1 MSDEKNN
8 IYSSND
14 PETQEIDLLE
24 LARQLWDERR
34 LILKWCAIGA
44 VAALV
49 IAFSIPKEYTT
60 TIKLAP
66 ELNDNKAAGGSLGS
80 LASLAGINTA
90 SAGADAVYPDLY
102 PDIMAS
108 VPFATGLFD
117 VPVTDSDGELHT
129 TVRDYIDNEISA
141 PWWSAIISLP
151 GKTIGAIMSLFKSND
166 ETAGTLN
173 TFRLSTDEYNSM
185 EALSK
190 RISADVDSKTS
201 VITLSVTMQDPM
213 VSALLADTVAERL
226 KNYVTDY
233 RTNKAREDLKYI
245 EALNEEAKNDYY
257 AAQQRYADYIDKNH
271 GIVLRSGRTEEE
283 RLQNEASLAFNLYN
297 STAQQLQRAKAKVQE
312 ITPVYT
318 IVQPAS
324 VPLRPSKPSKLLILV
339 GLTFLSAVAASAWI
353 LFGRNLVA
361 SFKTA
366 APGK

>member
-1 MSDEKNN
+1 
-8 IYSSND
+8 
-14 PETQEIDLLE
+14 
-24 LARQLWDERR
+24 
-34 LILKWCAIGA
+34 
-44 VAALV
+44 
-49 IAFSIPKEYTT
+49 
-60 TIKLAP
+60 
-66 ELNDNKAAGGSLGS
+66 
-80 LASLAGINTA
+80 
-90 SAGADAVYPDLY
+90 
-102 PDIMAS
+102 
-108 VPFATGLFD
+108 
-117 VPVTDSDGELHT
+117 
-129 TVRDYIDNEISA
+129 
-141 PWWSAIISLP
+141 
-151 GKTIGAIMSLFKSND
+151 MSLFKSDDD
-166 ETAGTLN
+166 ENQGALN
-173 TFRLSTDEYNSM
+173 PFRLSRDEYDSM
-185 EALSK
+185 EALTQ

-245 EALNEEAKNDYY
+245 EAPNEEAKNDYY

-318 IVQPAS
+318 VVQPAS
-324 VPLRPSKPSKLLILV
+324 VPLRPSKPSKILILI
-339 GLTFLSAVAASAWI
+339 GITFLSAVAASAWI

-366 APGK
+366 GSGNPNPEK